1 VKRLLAQKLVI
12 IDGYSLANRA
22 FFVPQFQAF
31 ATSMGQPTGA
41 VYGLT
46 RMLLKLLKD
55 SRPDYILTAFDVAA
69 PTFRHQEYTEYKG
82 HRLKMEDSLKSQIP
96 IIRELFGILK
106 VPIYEMA
113 GYEADDLIGTY
124 AKLGAHEGLQVEI
137 ITGDRDSFQLVQPG
151 IKVLY
156 TKKGISEVDVVDE
169 EYIRNRYQLTPT
181 QLIDLKGLMGDVSDN
196 IPGVPGFGE
205 KTSLKYLYQFGSLE
219 EIYQRI
225 DTIEKAKDREQLE
238 KYREQAVLSKK
249 LATIITN
256 LDLKLALPECCCH
269 HDYQSQELIAFFKK
283 YEFTSLIKE
292 FTGQEQPVER
302 QIGMLEYQGS
312 PLSDEGLDE
321 LLAQVQQ
328 EKLCFIQFLAAEA
341 GWNEV
346 ELLGLGI
353 GTSDCNRFYRIQPG
367 SGIPGQLISIFT
379 DSNITKIGYDL
390 KKQLLIAN
398 FLGFTLEGHF
408 EDILISGYLVTA
420 GQGGLELEAL
430 SETYLRQSIPAYRN
444 ERGKI
449 FPTFALPFLL
459 PDDILTS
466 MACGRLQALKLL
478 QEKFTE
484 MMKESGLNTLYHEV
498 ELPLLKVLYDM
509 EYEGIKIDPEVLRG
523 FGVTLQKRQVELEK
537 EIYDLA
543 GYPFNIS
550 SPKQL
555 GTVLF
560 DKLGLQAPK
569 KNKTGYSTDAEVL
582 ETLIDQH
589 PIIHRILE
597 YRQNLKLQT
606 TYIDSLI
613 TLINPKSG
621 RVHTSFN
628 QAVTTT
634 GRLSSTE
641 PNLQNIPVR
650 SEEGRM
656 IRRAFIP
663 KEGCYLLAADYSQ
676 IELRIMAHFSKD
688 LAFMEA
694 FVKGDDIHRF
704 TAAAVHGVPLDQV
717 TKIMRNQA
725 KAVNFGIIYG
735 ISGFGLAKNIGVSRK
750 EADTFI
756 EAYFKQYPGVKEYV
770 NQLIDEA
777 RANGEART
785 LMGRI
790 RKLPDLGSR
799 NFTLRSFAER
809 MARNTPIQGTAAD
822 IIKLA
827 MVKVADRFK
836 SKPGLGKL
844 LLQVH
849 DELIFEVP
857 KNNWRELMDL
867 VKPEMEEAVK
877 LSVPL
882 VVDFKIGTNWGDMSP
897 VEEFKE

>member
-1 VKRLLAQKLVI
+1 MPKKLMI

-31 ATSMGQPTGA
+31 ATSTGQPTGA
-41 VYGLT
+41 VFGLA

-55 SRPDYILTAFDVAA
+55 SQPDYLITAFDVAA
-69 PTFRHQEYTEYKG
+69 PTFRHQEYKEYKG
-82 HRLKMEDSLKSQIP
+82 HRLKMEDSLKSQFP
-96 IIRELFGILK
+96 IIREFLGILK
-106 VPIYEMA
+106 IPIYEIP

-124 AKLGAHEGLQVEI
+124 AKLGVREGLEVEI
-137 ITGDRDSFQLVQPG
+137 ITGDRDSFQLVEPG

-169 EYIRNRYQLTPT
+169 EFIRNRYQLAPA

-219 EIYQRI
+219 EVYNQI
-225 DTIEKAKDREQLE
+225 DSIGKAKDRELLANY
-238 KYREQAVLSKK
+238 KEQAMLSKK

-256 LDLKLALPECCCH
+256 LDVRLDLPECCRH
-269 HDYQSQELIAFFKK
+269 REYQPQELVEFFKK
-283 YEFTSLIKE
+283 YEFNSMIKE
-292 FTGQEQPVER
+292 FTGEDQPMER
-302 QIGMLEYQGS
+302 QIQMLAYEENI
-312 PLSDEGLDE
+312 LCDEDLDKLQAE
-321 LLAQVQQ
+321 IEQ
-328 EKLCFIQFLAAEA
+328 EKLCFIQFLTLEA
-341 GWNEV
+341 NWNEV
-346 ELLGLGI
+346 KLIGLGI
-353 GTSDCNRFYRIQPG
+353 GTSGSNWFYRLQPG
-367 SGIPGQLISIFT
+367 TRVPQQFISVFTNPGIV
-379 DSNITKIGYDL
+379 KIGHDL
-390 KKQLLIAN
+390 KKHLLIADG
-398 FLGFTLEGHF
+398 LGFSLEGPL
-408 EDILISGYLVTA
+408 EDILIGGYLITA

-430 SETYLRQSIPAYRN
+430 SETYLLRSIPAYRN

-449 FPTFALPFLL
+449 FPIFTLTPNL
-459 PDDILTS
+459 PDNVLAPI
-466 MACGRLQALKLL
+466 ACGRLQALKLL
-478 QEKFTE
+478 RDKLNQMLHEY
-484 MMKESGLNTLYHEV
+484 GLYTLYGEV
-498 ELPLLKVLYDM
+498 ELPLLKILFQM
-509 EYEGIKIDPEVLRG
+509 EHEGIKINPEVLRN
-523 FGVTLQKRQVELEK
+523 FGAVLLKRQQELEVD
-537 EIYDLA
+537 IYNLA
-543 GYPFNIS
+543 GYEFNIS

-555 GTVLF
+555 GIVLF
-560 DKLGLQAPK
+560 EKLGLQAAK

-582 ETLIDQH
+582 ENLVDQH
-589 PIIHRILE
+589 PVIAKILE

-613 TLINPKSG
+613 TLINPRSG

-663 KEGCYLLAADYSQ
+663 KEDCFLLAADYSQ
-676 IELRIMAHFSKD
+676 IELRIMAHFSQD
-688 LAFMEA
+688 PAFKEA
-694 FVKGDDIHRF
+694 FLKGDDIHRF
-704 TAAAVHGVPLDQV
+704 TAAAVHGVPLEQV
-717 TKIMRNQA
+717 TKSMRNQA

-750 EADTFI
+750 EADAFI

-777 RANGEART
+777 RKFGEART

-790 RKLPDLGSR
+790 RRLPDLNSR

-827 MVKVADRFK
+827 MVKVAQCIQ
-836 SKPGLGKL
+836 SKPEFGKL

-849 DELIFEVP
+849 DELVFEVP
-857 KNNWRELMDL
+857 RPHWPELMTL
-867 VKPEMEEAVK
+867 VKKEMEGAVQ

-897 VEEFKE
+897 VKEFEENKI